1 MESNAVRNDGSA
13 WDAELRFASNG
24 LATATLVV
32 LLICAS
38 RESLA
43 ESGVSVAMVGN
54 ASVSS
59 LATTGSMAD
68 YVPAATRPKV
78 RRLNELDALMAVR
91 LGPKPVTARET
102 DASIAA
108 AVARGNDKKLERPN
122 PFRKKSSDLFRS
134 QRQIQIGDEEM
145 VMRLRVRPKT
155 RNAMSVEFRF

>member
-1 MESNAVRNDGSA
+1 
-13 WDAELRFASNG
+13 
-24 LATATLVV
+24 
-32 LLICAS
+32 
-38 RESLA
+38 
-43 ESGVSVAMVGN
+43 
-54 ASVSS
+54 
-59 LATTGSMAD
+59 MAD